1 MKLHRCSY
9 FKSVLVGLM
18 LAAGYGVC
26 AQNVAFTYQGRLDN
40 SGSAANGNY
49 DFSFELFD
57 TATNGMAVDGPLT
70 NLDVGVTNGLFVTVI
85 SNVPA
90 GIFNG
95 SNLWLEIGVRTNG
108 GAGAFT
114 TLSPRQ
120 NLTPA
125 PYAVTAANLS
135 SPIGFSQLPAT
146 LLTNNATNA
155 VLSGGFT
162 GNGGGLT
169 NLQAGGIVPSLG
181 TMAYQSTNSPSMQTA
196 TNYGPLTIGANATF
210 PYAAPQVAI
219 SIPSYGLIQLGA
231 NTSDVIYS
239 NPNHQPGS
247 EIGFGA
253 SSRIAL
259 VPGLDQLNSGAIQL
273 GNTVHYGSQGA
284 DCPVIITQD
293 KWPFSTTDP
302 LGYSS
307 LLYFNTGYYNGATGV
322 GNYAPGIRA
331 ETVDT
336 NGGVSLVFYQVSNFN
351 PLVGQSPGTKI
362 GTEFWSNGNV
372 VHGRVTSDLVQV
384 SPVNTY
390 GVSWDAP
397 TKTEV
402 DLSGDIVITNVPLTY
417 ARTNQ
422 EDTQT
427 LYFFSGLASPGI
439 TFPINWYWGSE
450 PMGNPGPPTNVP
462 AGTVL
467 KVEVELLTDS
477 AITYLA
483 RATSYSYPPL
493 TADSNAESFFVAV
506 GGGLSTA
513 ESNAV
518 NRLVLNLKANNL
530 WNQWDCIYPMVGGTS
545 NSCSWNLVNPGLY
558 QIGWTV
564 GNSTFSPGGWTSD
577 GNASFGDTQF
587 NPATAAA
594 PNYTQNSG
602 TLLAYSGTPAPTY
615 VFWNSFIDAL
625 DSFHRR
631 AGVVMLGSNS
641 LAGDG
646 LNDSFA
652 PGFGSVQA
660 MTNFSGMVA
669 GMRTTSPLPDTVYG
683 DGQFNSDLWLS
694 TGVPNAS
701 FYIAARNNVGHADDF
716 IGAQFRL
723 VMIGGGL
730 TDSQISAMA
739 KIVQQF
745 ELTLGRP

>member
-1 MKLHRCSY
+1 M
-9 FKSVLVGLM
+9 LV
-18 LAAGYGVC
+18 AGHGVC
-26 AQNVAFTYQGRLDN
+26 AQNVAFTYQGRLVN
-40 SGSAANGNY
+40 LGGAANGNY

-57 TATNGMAVDGPLT
+57 TATNGAAVDGPLT

-95 SNLWLEIGVRTNG
+95 SNLWLEISVRTNLD
-108 GAGAFT
+108 AGPFT
-114 TLSPRQ
+114 TLIPRQ
-120 NLTPA
+120 NLTPV

-135 SPIGFSQLPAT
+135 GPLTFSQLPAT
-146 LLTNNATNA
+146 LLTNNATNVA
-155 VLSGGFT
+155 LSGGFT

-169 NLQAGGIVPSLG
+169 NLQAGGFVPSLG
-181 TMAYQSTNSPSMQTA
+181 TMAYQGTNSPSMQTA
-196 TNYGPLTIGANATF
+196 TNYGPLTIGSNAAF
-210 PYAAPQVAI
+210 PYSNAFDAVIMPNFGRIEFGDRNSIYNNPLHGPSDEVQFTFSSRAALVMGYDEAHNGALQIGAAA
-219 SIPSYGLIQLGA
+219 LGA
-231 NTSDVIYS
+231 V
-239 NPNHQPGS
+239 
-247 EIGFGA
+247 
-253 SSRIAL
+253 
-259 VPGLDQLNSGAIQL
+259 
-273 GNTVHYGSQGA
+273 QGA
-284 DCPVIITQD
+284 DASVYFNGD
-293 KWPFSTTDP
+293 KWPNSSADP
-302 LGYSS
+302 LGYS
-307 LLYFNTGYYNGATGV
+307 LLVYFNTPYWNGTATVWGASSI
-322 GNYAPGIRA
+322 GFRGEA
-331 ETVDT
+331 VDT
-336 NGGVSLVFYQVSNFN
+336 NGGSALVPYLVTNPN
-351 PLVGQSPGTKI
+351 PLVGQSPGTKV
-362 GTEFWSNGNV
+362 GTEFWPNGNV

-397 TKTEV
+397 AKTEV
-402 DLSGDIVITNVPLTY
+402 DLSGDMIITNVLLTY
-417 ARTNQ
+417 ARLNQ

-427 LYFFSGLASPGI
+427 LYFFPGLGSTAI
-439 TFPINWYWGSE
+439 TFPTNWYWGSE
-450 PMGNPGPPTNVP
+450 AMGNVSAPTMVP
-462 AGTVL
+462 ASNIL
-467 KVEVELLTDS
+467 KVEVELLNDS
-477 AITYLA
+477 TVSYLA
-483 RATSYSYPPL
+483 RATYYSYPPVV
-493 TADSNAESFFVAV
+493 ADADAENFFIAV
-506 GGGLSTA
+506 GGGLRTA

-518 NRLVLNLKANNL
+518 NRLVLNLKSNNL

-558 QIGWTV
+558 QIAWTV
-564 GNSTFSPGGWTSD
+564 GSSTFSSGGWTSD

-587 NPATAAA
+587 DPATAAGA
-594 PNYTQNSG
+594 NYTQNSG

-631 AGVVMLGSNS
+631 AGLVMLGSNS

-646 LNDSFA
+646 LNDSFE

-669 GMRTTSPLPDTVYG
+669 GMRTTSSLPDTVYG
-683 DGQFNSDLWLS
+683 DSQFNSDLWLS
-694 TGVPNAS
+694 TGVPHES

-730 TDSQISAMA
+730 TDSQISILA